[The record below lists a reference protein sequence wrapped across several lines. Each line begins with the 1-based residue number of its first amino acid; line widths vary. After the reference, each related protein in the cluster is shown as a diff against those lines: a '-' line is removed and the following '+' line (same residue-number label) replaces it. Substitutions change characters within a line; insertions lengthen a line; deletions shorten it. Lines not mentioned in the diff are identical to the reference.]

1 MFPFHFANDV
11 KFIIGQQWALVISGN
26 NRNVHCK
33 RHSLQERKW
42 DFAILMN
49 TYTYVFDCGKRVMT
63 VVANVK
69 QIIHPDTSVT
79 VAADVALFQPKTTVK
94 NSRIFIAKF

>member
-26 NRNVHCK
+26 NSIVHWK

-42 DFAILMN
+42 DFVILMN
-49 TYTYVFDCGKRVMT
+49 TYKNVFDCGKRVMT
-63 VVANVK
+63 VAANVK
-69 QIIHPDTSVT
+69 QIIHPDISVT
-79 VAADVALFQPKTTVK
+79 AAAAALFQPKTTVN
-94 NSRIFIAKF
+94 NSRIFIVKF